1 MLHFDAHLDTWD
13 TYFGAPFTHGT
24 PFRRAS
30 EEGLLDPE
38 HCLHVGIRGPL
49 YDRSDLSS
57 DASLGFRTIHCREL
71 DEIGVAGVIDRIRA
85 RVADRPLYLSI
96 DIDVLDPAHAPG
108 TGTPELGGMTSREL
122 LAIVH
127 GLSGLNLVGADVV
140 EVSPPFDHAEITSLA
155 AATVAYKMI
164 GLLGLSRSA
173 VKPGKPSA
181 SRA

>member
-1 MLHFDAHLDTWD
+1 MRSMSFSPPAITVSVA
-13 TYFGAPFTHGT
+13 YPNVAPDSMETLVT
-24 PFRRAS
+24 RPIENAVSR
-30 EEGLLDPE
+30 
-38 HCLHVGIRGPL
+38 
-49 YDRSDLSS
+49 
-57 DASLGFRTIHCREL
+57 
-71 DEIGVAGVIDRIRA
+71 VAGIQQINSTSALGVSTVTAQFYYGTNIDTASVDVQQQVDRIRNQ
-85 RVADRPLYLSI
+85 VGDRPMYLSI

-122 LAIVH
+122 LAVVH

-140 EVSPPFDHAEITSLA
+140 EVSPPFDHAEVTSLA